1 MKLWQEGLKEQWSS
15 KLFQKDEGAQATAE
29 ANAAALAQ
37 FALLKQLIEL
47 DESTIKEAFRE
58 NDG

>member
-1 MKLWQEGLKEQWSS
+1 MRLWQQSLQEQWSE
-15 KLFQKDEGAQATAE
+15 KLFQKSEGPQATAE

-47 DESTIKEAFRE
+47 DETQIEEAFERDE
-58 NDG
+58 